1 MLKDVDTSPVVT
13 AKVSAYSITLTRQ
26 SLDERSSAY
35 LCYDRVTSVIA
46 FQLPSYMTRHSM
58 FEELQ
63 LAYKTHHSTE
73 AILVKVFNDIMLR
86 YHTRTNNEKSP
97 NL

>member
-13 AKVSAYSITLTRQ
+13 AKVSAYSIALTRQ
-26 SLDERSSAY
+26 SLDESSSAY
-35 LCYDRVTSVIA
+35 LSYDRVTSVIA
-46 FQLPSYMTRHSM
+46 FQLPSYMTGHSM
-58 FEELQ
+58 FEKLQ
-63 LAYKTHHSTE
+63 LAYKTHHTE

-86 YHTRTNNEKSP
+86 YHIRTNNEKSP